1 MIDLVLAADDWK
13 ALTAK
18 LIGTPTEECAVL
30 FTRQVTRS
38 DGHVRLL
45 VRVVEFPQRD
55 DYTQQ
60 GPVNAQL
67 TPVWVAWVTKRARQG
82 GFGVVFV
89 HSHPGTRP
97 PEFST
102 IDDVGERHLADFLAR
117 RHPDRCH
124 VAMVVSA
131 GGVCA
136 RRLGAQEYLRVVSLG
151 ASLQVLADPAGPRR
165 LTDETFDR
173 QVRAFGPDGQ
183 AQLQRLRIGVVGL
196 GGTGSVVVQQ
206 LAHLGVAEFLL
217 IDPDV
222 LEISN
227 LNRVVGAQPSDVG
240 QAKVDIAAR
249 MLHRINPAA
258 SIQTQQ
264 GDVIRAGVAIELRDV
279 DVIFGCT
286 DSHGSR
292 AVLQQLAYQ
301 YLLPYFDVGTVIAV
315 REGTITHISGQARL
329 LAPGLACHTC
339 AGLLDPEQVRRDMM
353 TAFERQQDPYIVG
366 ATTPAPAVISINSTV
381 ASLAITMLLSV
392 VTGLPGDARHLLY
405 DGIKPSVR
413 VLRAVPVANCFIC
426 SKDGALAEG
435 DAWPLLARQD

>member
-1 MIDLVLAADDWK
+1 MIDLVLAANDWK

-38 DGHVRLL
+38 DGRVRLL
-45 VRVVEFPQRD
+45 VREVEFPQRD
-55 DYTQQ
+55 DYTQK

-67 TPVWVAWVTKRARQG
+67 TPALVAWVTKRARQG

-89 HSHPGTRP
+89 HSHPGTSP

-102 IDDVGERHLADFLAR
+102 VDDLGERHLADFLAR
-117 RHPDRCH
+117 RHPDLCH
-124 VAMVVSA
+124 AAMVVSA

-136 RRLGAQEYLRVVSLG
+136 RRLGSQEYLRVVSLG
-151 ASLQVLADPAGPRR
+151 VSLQVLADPDGPHS
-165 LTDETFDR
+165 LTTETFDR
-173 QVRAFGPDGQ
+173 QVRAFGQDGQ
-183 AQLQRLRIGVVGL
+183 VQLQRLRIGVVGL
-196 GGTGSVVVQQ
+196 GGTGSVIAQQ

-222 LEISN
+222 LETTN
-227 LNRVVGAQPSDVG
+227 LNRVVGARPSDVG

-249 MLHRINPAA
+249 MLRSINPVA
-258 SIQTQQ
+258 SVQARQ
-264 GDVIRAGVAIELRDV
+264 GDVIRAGVALELQNV

-301 YLLPYFDVGTVIAV
+301 YLLPYFDVGTVIAA
-315 REGTITHISGQARL
+315 RDGTITHISGQARL

-405 DGIKPSVR
+405 DGIKSSVR
-413 VLRAVPVANCFIC
+413 VLRAVPEASCFIC

-435 DAWPLLARQD
+435 DAWPLLTRQD